1 MTNALEHIA
10 IIMDGNGRWA
20 LKRGLPRTAGHQK
33 GAETLIEICKAARKM
48 GIKYMSVYAF
58 STENWKRPPTEVTF
72 LMKLFGVYFDK
83 YTNQLIE
90 DGIRV
95 KFIGNREMLNVD
107 LVKKMNNLEQ
117 KTSMNTETTLLIC
130 LNYGARDEIIHAAQ
144 KIAMQVKNGDIL
156 PQSIDEKSFSDM
168 LYTKNIPDPD
178 ILIRTSGEKRLSN
191 FLLWQLAYT
200 EFFFTDTLWPDF
212 TEKELAQIIET
223 YQTRERRY
231 GKV

>member
-33 GAETLIEICKAARKM
+33 GGETLIEICKAARKM

-72 LMKLFGVYFDK
+72 LMKLFGVYLDK
-83 YTNQLIE
+83 YTDQLIE

-95 KFIGNREMLNVD
+95 NFIGNREMLNAD
-107 LVKKMNNLEQ
+107 LVQKMNNLEQ
-117 KTSMNTETTLLIC
+117 KTSMNTETTLLVY
-130 LNYGARDEIIHAAQ
+130 LNYGARDEIIHAVQ
-144 KIAMQVKNGDIL
+144 KVATLVKNGDIL

-212 TEKELAQIIET
+212 KEKELAQIIET